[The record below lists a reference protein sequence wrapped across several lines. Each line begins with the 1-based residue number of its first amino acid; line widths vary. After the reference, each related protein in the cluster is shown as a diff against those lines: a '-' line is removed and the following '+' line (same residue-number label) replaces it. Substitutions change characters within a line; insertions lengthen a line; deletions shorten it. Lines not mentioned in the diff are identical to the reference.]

1 MEVAEKAAAFIQKH
15 LYDEQTRR
23 LQHSFRNGP
32 SKAPGFLDD
41 YAFLISGLLD
51 MYECGSLTH
60 WLAWAIEL
68 QQMQDKLFLDKEG
81 GGYFNTPGEDPSV
94 LLRVKEDHDGAEPSG
109 NSVAVINLVRLAS
122 LVAPESDRYRR
133 NAQVLLVYKILLIF
147 LIMQN
152 SHSLSLLILRLSLL

>member
-1 MEVAEKAAAFIQKH
+1 MN
-15 LYDEQTRR
+15 R
-23 LQHSFRNGP
+23 LEDYSTVSETAP
-32 SKAPGFLDD
+32 LKAPGFLDD

-51 MYECGSLTH
+51 MYECGSSTH

-133 NAQVLLVYKILLIF
+133 NAQVLLVYKIFLLIF

-152 SHSLSLLILRLSLL
+152 SLSLD